1 MKHITK
7 NESVD
12 EIDFEDSI
20 NEDDYILILDSS
32 GNLKT
37 VVMPEDNDDN
47 DLPENVTNVLN
58 IFGINGLGSQY
69 LH

>member
-7 NESVD
+7 NEVND
-12 EIDFEDSI
+12 EIDFENSLDA
-20 NEDDYILILDSS
+20 DDYILILDNS

-37 VVMPEDNDDN
+37 VIMPDNDN
-47 DLPENVTNVLN
+47 IDLPDNVTNVLN
-58 IFGINGLGSQY
+58 IFGINGLGSQT